1 MPAHGLRWHSFA
13 CCVRGG
19 QFAMKATFLW
29 LSIAI
34 VLCACNTNGGTNAA
48 AVARDTTGVMP
59 DSAMRGS
66 SQAYALS
73 AGGTAL
79 LGFYQG
85 LLPCK
90 SCQGIKH
97 TLLLRDSGRFK
108 LEEFTLGK
116 STFPKKSEGWWLR
129 KGDSL
134 LLTANGALVLS
145 YYIKGDTLR
154 LGYQDG
160 NPVADSIAKDYWI
173 ARQPNA
179 AENKAWQQRAQA
191 GVDFYAIGNE
201 PFWNLEIDRGRA
213 ISVRMADLP
222 KPLVF
227 SARSPRTNKD
237 STYYL
242 VDSATGKLEVTIYNE
257 FCSDGMSD
265 NLYEHRVH
273 VKYKDQTFKGCGVYL
288 KPSQ

>member
-1 MPAHGLRWHSFA
+1 MR
-13 CCVRGG
+13 
-19 QFAMKATFLW
+19 ATCLW
-29 LSIAI
+29 LAIAI
-34 VLCACNTNGGTNAA
+34 AFCACNTNGGTNATTVTRDTA
-48 AVARDTTGVMP
+48 GVVPDSTTQGTVQAYTLSARD
-59 DSAMRGS
+59 
-66 SQAYALS
+66 
-73 AGGTAL
+73 TAL

-90 SCQGIKH
+90 NCQGIKQ
-97 TLLLRDSGRFK
+97 TLLLLDSGRFK

-116 STFPKKSEGWWLR
+116 STFSKKAEGRWVR

-134 LLTANGALVLS
+134 LLTANRELVLA
-145 YYIKGDTLR
+145 YYIKKDTLR
-154 LGYQDG
+154 LGYQHG
-160 NPVADSIAKDYWI
+160 NPVADSVAGDYWI

-179 AENKAWQQRAQA
+179 AANKAWQQRAQA

-213 ISVRMADLP
+213 ISFRIADLP
-222 KPLVF
+222 KPLIF
-227 SARSPRTNKD
+227 NARGPRTNKD

-242 VDSATGKLEVTIYNE
+242 VDSATGRLEVTIYNE

-273 VKYKDQTFKGCGVYL
+273 VKYKNQTFKGCGVYL
-288 KPSQ
+288 KRS